1 MRVEKLEIPISGNF
15 GDIKL
20 CIYPASNNAV
30 LFEEEDAVD
39 YGESRW
45 QLQEGCTYEYE
56 ILADNGHM
64 YQFTQE
70 NDIIHFSHSP
80 RHLNSGMLKTGIYVG
95 SLSLVIRDIELDCEV
110 TNVSLEIKSVKAE
123 YRTDYR
129 KMLEDI
135 TAYYTDLV
143 LMQGSPVT
151 QKLEIDNNTSP
162 QTLYQRYAFVR
173 SIVESL
179 AFQEA
184 IHKIITNP
192 VRKWEETTV
201 ERNISNVKRL
211 SRRNIHEIIT
221 SRDRIPVHSGYEL
234 GLPLGLNSVPRT
246 MTVTY
251 KRDTLDNQEN
261 RFVKFVLRSFSS
273 FCSEL
278 RSKKNANDRLKTEI
292 DKTMDVLNGHLN
304 NFFFKQISMPSQ
316 LNLNSPVLQRK
327 EGYRELLQAWLMFD
341 LAAKLSWK
349 GGDNIYE
356 AGKRNVAVLYE
367 YWVFFKLLE
376 VISRVFDIN
385 PVSINK
391 LVKTDADQINLE
403 IQQGKMIMIDG
414 LYNAGNRKFN
424 VRFYYNRTFAHT
436 CESKEVYKSGSW
448 TMNMRPDYTLSIWP
462 GEISMDQAERED
474 LIVHIHF
481 DAKYRV
487 NKVDLGLD
495 DSTNEEQMSK
505 ALLNEK
511 NEQEEGIYKRADLL
525 KMHAYKDAI
534 RRTSGAYILYPGTV
548 QCRLKGFHEI
558 IPGLG
563 AFCLTPSNCDEELIT
578 LQVFLLKIVEHMLD
592 RTSQRERISYYI
604 NNVYNTPSKFVN
616 EQLPEPIGENRDFL
630 PDETWVVLGYVKNE
644 KHLEWIRK
652 TGLYNFRTGTQNGSI
667 RLNRSFVS
675 SRYILLHSKG
685 KSIEFIRLA
694 DEGPRVFKRSDLLR
708 MGYPPSTNEENKKD
722 DIYIVYRLEPK
733 QTEPEWAQYKWNISE
748 VSNAKGNQISL
759 PKAVRLSELI
769 LNARS
774 GQVVNLHESQI

>member
-1 MRVEKLEIPISGNF
+1 MQVDKLEIPVTGDF
-15 GDIKL
+15 GKIKF
-20 CIYPASNNAV
+20 CIYPASGNAM

-56 ILADNGHM
+56 LVSDNGHT
-64 YQFTQE
+64 YQFMDE
-70 NDIIHFSHSP
+70 EEIVRFSHSP
-80 RHLNSGMLKTGIYVG
+80 RHPNAGTLKTGIYVG
-95 SLSLVIRDIELDCEV
+95 SLSLAIRDTELDCEIAKV
-110 TNVSLEIKSVKAE
+110 NIEIKSVKAE

-151 QKLEIDNNTSP
+151 QKLEIDNDTP
-162 QTLYQRYAFVR
+162 QQTLYQRYAFVR
-173 SIVESL
+173 SIVESS

-184 IHKIITNP
+184 INKIVASP
-192 VRKWEETTV
+192 VRKWDETIV
-201 ERNISNVKRL
+201 ERDVSNVRRL
-211 SRRNIHEIIT
+211 SRRNMHQIAS
-221 SRDRIPVHSGYEL
+221 SRDRIPVYNGDEI
-234 GLPLGLNSVPRT
+234 GLPHGLNSVPRT
-246 MTVTY
+246 LTVSH

-261 RFVKFVLRSFSS
+261 QFVKFVLRSFSS

-278 RSKKNANDRLKTEI
+278 RGKKNANDRLKAEI
-292 DKTMDVLNGHLN
+292 DKTMDVLNGHLSTH
-304 NFFFKQISMPSQ
+304 FFKQVSMPSQ

-327 EGYRELLQAWLMFD
+327 EGYREILQAWLMFD

-349 GGDNIYE
+349 GGDNVYE

-376 VISRVFDIN
+376 VISRVFDID
-385 PVSINK
+385 PVSVNK
-391 LVKTDADQINLE
+391 LVKTDADRINLE
-403 IQQGKMIMIDG
+403 IQQGKMTMIEG
-414 LYNAGNRKFN
+414 LYDAGSRKFN

-436 CESKEVYKSGSW
+436 REDEELDKSGSW

-462 GEISMDQAERED
+462 GEISIDQAERED

-487 NKVDLGLD
+487 NKIDLGVD
-495 DSTNEEQMSK
+495 DSMNDEQMSE

-511 NEQEEGIYKRADLL
+511 KEQEEGIYKRADLL

-548 QCRLKGFHEI
+548 QRRLKGFHEI

-563 AFCLTPSNCDEELIT
+563 AFCLTPSNYGEELIT

-592 RTSQRERISYYI
+592 RTSQRERMSYYI
-604 NNVYNTPSKFVN
+604 NNVYNSPSKSVR
-616 EQLPEPIGENRDFL
+616 EEMPEPAGDNRDFL
-630 PDETWVVLGYVKNE
+630 PDETWVVLGYVKND
-644 KHLEWIRK
+644 KQLEWIRK

-667 RLNRSFVS
+667 RLSRNLVS
-675 SRYILLHSKG
+675 SRYLLLHAHG
-685 KSIEFIRLA
+685 ESIQFVRLA
-694 DEGPRVFKRSDLLR
+694 DEGPRVFRRSDLLR
-708 MGYPPSTNEENKKD
+708 MDYPPSDNEEKKKD
-722 DIYIVYRLEPK
+722 DIYIVYRLEPNN
-733 QTEPEWAQYKWNISE
+733 TEPEWVQYHWQISE
-748 VSNAKGNQISL
+748 VTDNKGNRSAVPEPVKL
-759 PKAVRLSELI
+759 SDLMLKAKK
-769 LNARS
+769 
-774 GQVVNLHESQI
+774 

>member
-1 MRVEKLEIPISGNF
+1 MTKDHLEIPIIGNF
-15 GDIKL
+15 GEIKL
-20 CIYPASNNAV
+20 CIYPALGSSM

-56 ILADNGHM
+56 LVSDNGHT
-64 YQFTQE
+64 YQFMDE
-70 NDIIHFSHSP
+70 DEIVRFSHSP
-80 RHLNSGMLKTGIYVG
+80 RHPNAGTLKTGIYVG
-95 SLSLVIRDIELDCEV
+95 SLSLAIRDTELDCEIAKV
-110 TNVSLEIKSVKAE
+110 NIEIKSVKAE

-151 QKLEIDNNTSP
+151 QKLEIDNDTP
-162 QTLYQRYAFVR
+162 QQTLYQRYAFVR
-173 SIVESL
+173 SIVESS

-184 IHKIITNP
+184 INKIVASP
-192 VRKWEETTV
+192 VRKWEETIV
-201 ERNISNVKRL
+201 ERDVSNVKRL
-211 SRRNIHEIIT
+211 SRRNMHQIAS
-221 SRDRIPVHSGYEL
+221 SRDRIPVYNGDEI
-234 GLPLGLNSVPRT
+234 GLPHGLNSVPRT
-246 MTVTY
+246 LTVAY

-261 RFVKFVLRSFSS
+261 QFVKFVLRSFSS

-278 RSKKNANDRLKTEI
+278 RGKKNANDRLKAEI
-292 DKTMDVLNGHLN
+292 DKTMDVLNGHLSTL
-304 NFFFKQISMPSQ
+304 FFKQVSMPSQ

-327 EGYRELLQAWLMFD
+327 EGYREILQAWLMFD

-349 GGDNIYE
+349 GGDNVYE

-376 VISRVFDIN
+376 VISRVFDID
-385 PVSINK
+385 PVSVNK
-391 LVKTDADQINLE
+391 LVKTDADRINLE
-403 IQQGKMIMIDG
+403 IQQGKMTMIEG
-414 LYNAGNRKFN
+414 LYDAGSRKFN

-436 CESKEVYKSGSW
+436 REDEELDKSGSW

-462 GEISMDQAERED
+462 GEISIDQAERED

-487 NKVDLGLD
+487 NKIDLGVD
-495 DSTNEEQMSK
+495 DSMNDEQMSE

-511 NEQEEGIYKRADLL
+511 KEQEEGIYKRADLL

-548 QCRLKGFHEI
+548 PRRLKGFHEI

-563 AFCLTPSNCDEELIT
+563 AFCLTPSNYDEELIT

-592 RTSQRERISYYI
+592 RTSQRERMSYYI
-604 NNVYNTPSKFVN
+604 NNVYNTPSKSVR
-616 EQLPEPIGENRDFL
+616 EEMPEPAGDNRDFL
-630 PDETWVVLGYVKNE
+630 PDETWVVLGYVKND
-644 KHLEWIRK
+644 KQLEWIRK

-667 RLNRSFVS
+667 RLSRNLVS
-675 SRYILLHSKG
+675 SRYLLLHAHG
-685 KSIEFIRLA
+685 ESIQFVRLA
-694 DEGPRVFKRSDLLR
+694 DEGPRVFRRSDLLR
-708 MGYPPSTNEENKKD
+708 MGYPPSDNEEKKKD
-722 DIYIVYRLEPK
+722 DIYIVYRLEPNN
-733 QTEPEWAQYKWNISE
+733 TEPEWVQYHWQISE
-748 VSNAKGNQISL
+748 VTDNKGNRSAVPEPVKL
-759 PKAVRLSELI
+759 SDLMLKAKK
-769 LNARS
+769 
-774 GQVVNLHESQI
+774 

>member
-1 MRVEKLEIPISGNF
+1 MKVDKLEIPIIGNF
-15 GDIKL
+15 GEIKL
-20 CIYPASNNAV
+20 CIYPALGSSM

-56 ILADNGHM
+56 LVSDNKRT
-64 YQFTQE
+64 YQFMTE
-70 NDIIHFSHSP
+70 DEIVRFSHSP
-80 RHLNSGMLKTGIYVG
+80 RHPNAGTLKTGIYVG
-95 SLSLVIRDIELDCEV
+95 SLSLAIRDTELDCEIAKV
-110 TNVSLEIKSVKAE
+110 NIEIKSVKAE

-151 QKLEIDNNTSP
+151 QKLEIDNDTP
-162 QTLYQRYAFVR
+162 QQTLYQRYAFVR
-173 SIVESL
+173 SIVESS

-184 IHKIITNP
+184 INKIVASP
-192 VRKWEETTV
+192 VRKWEETIV
-201 ERNISNVKRL
+201 ERNVSNVKRL
-211 SRRNIHEIIT
+211 SRRNMHQIAS
-221 SRDRIPVHSGYEL
+221 SRDRIPVYNGDEI
-234 GLPLGLNSVPRT
+234 GLPHGLNSVPRT
-246 MTVTY
+246 LTVAY

-261 RFVKFVLRSFSS
+261 QFVKFVLRSFSS

-278 RSKKNANDRLKTEI
+278 RGKKNANDRLKAEI
-292 DKTMDVLNGHLN
+292 DKTMDVLNGHLSTL
-304 NFFFKQISMPSQ
+304 FFKQVSMPSQ

-327 EGYRELLQAWLMFD
+327 EGYREILQAWLMFD

-349 GGDNIYE
+349 GGDNVYE

-376 VISRVFDIN
+376 VISRVFDID
-385 PVSINK
+385 PVSVNK
-391 LVKTDADQINLE
+391 LVKTDADRINLE
-403 IQQGKMIMIDG
+403 IQQGKMTMIEG
-414 LYNAGNRKFN
+414 LYDAGSRKFN

-436 CESKEVYKSGSW
+436 REDEELDKSGSW

-462 GEISMDQAERED
+462 GEISIDQAERED

-487 NKVDLGLD
+487 NKIDLGVD
-495 DSTNEEQMSK
+495 DSMNDEQMSE

-511 NEQEEGIYKRADLL
+511 KEQEEGIYKRADLL

-548 QCRLKGFHEI
+548 PRRLKGFHEI

-563 AFCLTPSNCDEELIT
+563 AFCLTPSNYDEELIT

-592 RTSQRERISYYI
+592 RTSQRERMSYYI
-604 NNVYNTPSKFVN
+604 NNVYNTPSKSVR
-616 EQLPEPIGENRDFL
+616 EEMPEPAGDNRDFL
-630 PDETWVVLGYVKNE
+630 PDETWVVLGYVKND
-644 KHLEWIRK
+644 KQLEWIRK

-667 RLNRSFVS
+667 RLSRNLVS
-675 SRYILLHSKG
+675 SRYLLLHAHG
-685 KSIEFIRLA
+685 ESIQFVRLA
-694 DEGPRVFKRSDLLR
+694 DEGPRVFRRSDLLI
-708 MGYPPSTNEENKKD
+708 MGYPPSDNEEKKKD
-722 DIYIVYRLEPK
+722 DIYIVYRLELNN
-733 QTEPEWAQYKWNISE
+733 TEPEWVQYHWQISE
-748 VSNAKGNQISL
+748 VTDNKGNRSAVPEPVKL
-759 PKAVRLSELI
+759 SDLMLKAKK
-769 LNARS
+769 
-774 GQVVNLHESQI
+774 

>member
-1 MRVEKLEIPISGNF
+1 MKVDKLEIPIIGNF
-15 GDIKL
+15 GEIKL
-20 CIYPASNNAV
+20 CIYPALGSSM

-56 ILADNGHM
+56 LVSDNGHT
-64 YQFTQE
+64 YQFMDE
-70 NDIIHFSHSP
+70 DEIVRFSHSP
-80 RHLNSGMLKTGIYVG
+80 RHPNAGTLKTGIYVG
-95 SLSLVIRDIELDCEV
+95 SLSLAIRDTELDCEIAKV
-110 TNVSLEIKSVKAE
+110 NIEIKSVKAE

-151 QKLEIDNNTSP
+151 QKLEIDNDTP
-162 QTLYQRYAFVR
+162 QQTLYQRYAFVR
-173 SIVESL
+173 SIVENS

-184 IHKIITNP
+184 INKIVASP
-192 VRKWEETTV
+192 VRKWEETIV
-201 ERNISNVKRL
+201 ERDVSNVKRL
-211 SRRNIHEIIT
+211 SRRNMHQIAS
-221 SRDRIPVHSGYEL
+221 SRDRIPVYNGDEI
-234 GLPLGLNSVPRT
+234 GLPHGLNSVPRT
-246 MTVTY
+246 LTVAY

-261 RFVKFVLRSFSS
+261 QFVKFVLRSFSS

-278 RSKKNANDRLKTEI
+278 RGKKNANDRLKAEI
-292 DKTMDVLNGHLN
+292 DKTMDVLNGHLSTL
-304 NFFFKQISMPSQ
+304 FFKQVSMPSQ

-327 EGYRELLQAWLMFD
+327 EGYREILQAWLMFD

-349 GGDNIYE
+349 GGDNVYE

-376 VISRVFDIN
+376 VISRVFDID
-385 PVSINK
+385 PVSVNK
-391 LVKTDADQINLE
+391 LVKTDADRINLE
-403 IQQGKMIMIDG
+403 IQQGKMTMIEG
-414 LYNAGNRKFN
+414 LYDTGSRKFN

-436 CESKEVYKSGSW
+436 REAEELDKSGSW

-462 GEISMDQAERED
+462 GEISIDQAERED

-487 NKVDLGLD
+487 NKIDLGVD
-495 DSTNEEQMSK
+495 DSMNDEQMSE

-511 NEQEEGIYKRADLL
+511 KEQEEGIYKRADLL

-548 QCRLKGFHEI
+548 QRRLKGFHEI

-563 AFCLTPSNCDEELIT
+563 AFCLTPSNYDEELIT

-592 RTSQRERISYYI
+592 RTSQRERMSYYI
-604 NNVYNTPSKFVN
+604 NNVYNTPSKSVR
-616 EQLPEPIGENRDFL
+616 EEMPEPAGDNRDFL
-630 PDETWVVLGYVKNE
+630 PDETWVVLGYVKND
-644 KHLEWIRK
+644 KQLEWIRK

-667 RLNRSFVS
+667 RLSRNLVS
-675 SRYILLHSKG
+675 SRYLLLHAHG
-685 KSIEFIRLA
+685 ESIQFVRLA
-694 DEGPRVFKRSDLLR
+694 DEGPRVFRRSDLLR
-708 MGYPPSTNEENKKD
+708 MGYPPSDNEEKKKD
-722 DIYIVYRLEPK
+722 DIYIVYRLEPNN
-733 QTEPEWAQYKWNISE
+733 TEPEWVQYHWQISE
-748 VSNAKGNQISL
+748 VTDNKGNRSAVPEPVKL
-759 PKAVRLSELI
+759 SDLMLKAKK
-769 LNARS
+769 
-774 GQVVNLHESQI
+774 

>member
-1 MRVEKLEIPISGNF
+1 MKVDKLEIPIIGNF
-15 GDIKL
+15 GEIKL
-20 CIYPASNNAV
+20 YIYPALGSSM

-56 ILADNGHM
+56 LVSDNKRT
-64 YQFTQE
+64 YQFMTE
-70 NDIIHFSHSP
+70 DEIVRFSHSP
-80 RHLNSGMLKTGIYVG
+80 RHPNAGTLKTGIYVG
-95 SLSLVIRDIELDCEV
+95 SLSLAIRDTELDCEIAKV
-110 TNVSLEIKSVKAE
+110 NIEIKSVKAE

-151 QKLEIDNNTSP
+151 QKLEIDNDTP
-162 QTLYQRYAFVR
+162 QQTLYQRYAFVR
-173 SIVESL
+173 SIVENS

-184 IHKIITNP
+184 INKIVASP
-192 VRKWEETTV
+192 VRKWEETIV
-201 ERNISNVKRL
+201 ERDVSNVKRL
-211 SRRNIHEIIT
+211 SRRNMHQIAS
-221 SRDRIPVHSGYEL
+221 SRDRIPVYNGDEI
-234 GLPLGLNSVPRT
+234 GLPHGLNSVPRT
-246 MTVTY
+246 LTVAY

-261 RFVKFVLRSFSS
+261 QFVKFVLRSFSS

-278 RSKKNANDRLKTEI
+278 RGKKNANDRLKAEI
-292 DKTMDVLNGHLN
+292 DKTMDVLNGHLSTL
-304 NFFFKQISMPSQ
+304 FFKQVSMPSQ

-327 EGYRELLQAWLMFD
+327 EGYREILQAWLMFD

-349 GGDNIYE
+349 GGDNVYE

-376 VISRVFDIN
+376 VISRVFDID
-385 PVSINK
+385 PVSVNK
-391 LVKTDADQINLE
+391 LVKTDADRINLE
-403 IQQGKMIMIDG
+403 IQQGKMTMIEG
-414 LYNAGNRKFN
+414 LYDTGSRKFN

-436 CESKEVYKSGSW
+436 REDEELDKSGSW

-462 GEISMDQAERED
+462 GEISIDQAERED

-487 NKVDLGLD
+487 NKIDLGVD
-495 DSTNEEQMSK
+495 DSMNDEQMSE

-511 NEQEEGIYKRADLL
+511 KEQEEGIYKRADLL

-548 QCRLKGFHEI
+548 QRRLKGFHEI

-563 AFCLTPSNCDEELIT
+563 AFCLTPSNYDEELIT

-592 RTSQRERISYYI
+592 RTSQRERMSYYI
-604 NNVYNTPSKFVN
+604 NNVYNTPSKSVR
-616 EQLPEPIGENRDFL
+616 EEMPEPAGDNRDFL
-630 PDETWVVLGYVKNE
+630 PDETWVVLGYVKND
-644 KHLEWIRK
+644 KQLEWIRK

-667 RLNRSFVS
+667 RLSRNLVS
-675 SRYILLHSKG
+675 SRYLLLHAHG
-685 KSIEFIRLA
+685 ESIQFVRLA
-694 DEGPRVFKRSDLLR
+694 DEGPRVFRRSDLLR
-708 MGYPPSTNEENKKD
+708 MGYPPSDNEEKKKD
-722 DIYIVYRLEPK
+722 DIYIVYRLEPNN
-733 QTEPEWAQYKWNISE
+733 TEPEWVQYHWQISE
-748 VSNAKGNQISL
+748 VTDNKGNRSAVPEPVKL
-759 PKAVRLSELI
+759 SDLMLKAKK
-769 LNARS
+769 
-774 GQVVNLHESQI
+774 

>member
-1 MRVEKLEIPISGNF
+1 MTKDHLEIPIIGNF
-15 GDIKL
+15 GEIKL
-20 CIYPASNNAV
+20 CIYPALGSSM

-56 ILADNGHM
+56 LVSDNKRT
-64 YQFTQE
+64 YQFMTE
-70 NDIIHFSHSP
+70 DEIVRFSHSP
-80 RHLNSGMLKTGIYVG
+80 RHPNAGTLKTGIYVG
-95 SLSLVIRDIELDCEV
+95 SLSLAIRDTELDCEIAKV
-110 TNVSLEIKSVKAE
+110 NIEIKSVKAE

-151 QKLEIDNNTSP
+151 QKLEIDNDTP
-162 QTLYQRYAFVR
+162 QQTLYQRYAFVR
-173 SIVESL
+173 SIVESS

-184 IHKIITNP
+184 INKIVASP
-192 VRKWEETTV
+192 VRKWEETIV
-201 ERNISNVKRL
+201 ERDVSNVKRL
-211 SRRNIHEIIT
+211 SRRNMHQIAS
-221 SRDRIPVHSGYEL
+221 SRDRIPVYNGDEI
-234 GLPLGLNSVPRT
+234 GLPHGLNSVPRT
-246 MTVTY
+246 LTVAY

-261 RFVKFVLRSFSS
+261 QFVKFVLRSFSS

-278 RSKKNANDRLKTEI
+278 RGKKNANDRLKAEI
-292 DKTMDVLNGHLN
+292 DKTMDVLNGHLSTL
-304 NFFFKQISMPSQ
+304 FFKQVSMPSQ

-327 EGYRELLQAWLMFD
+327 EGYREILQAWLMFD

-349 GGDNIYE
+349 GGDNVYE

-376 VISRVFDIN
+376 VISRVFDID
-385 PVSINK
+385 PVSVNK
-391 LVKTDADQINLE
+391 LVKTDADRINLE
-403 IQQGKMIMIDG
+403 IQQGKMTMIEG
-414 LYNAGNRKFN
+414 LYDAGSRKFN

-436 CESKEVYKSGSW
+436 REDEELDKSGSW

-462 GEISMDQAERED
+462 GEISIDQAERED

-487 NKVDLGLD
+487 NKIDLGVD
-495 DSTNEEQMSK
+495 DSMNDEQMSE

-511 NEQEEGIYKRADLL
+511 KEQEEGIYKRADLL

-548 QCRLKGFHEI
+548 PRRLKGFHEI

-563 AFCLTPSNCDEELIT
+563 AFCLTPSNYDEELIT

-592 RTSQRERISYYI
+592 RTSQRERMSYYI
-604 NNVYNTPSKFVN
+604 NNVYNTPSKSVR
-616 EQLPEPIGENRDFL
+616 EEMPEPAGDNRDFL
-630 PDETWVVLGYVKNE
+630 PDETWVVLGYVKND
-644 KHLEWIRK
+644 KQLEWIRK

-667 RLNRSFVS
+667 RLSRNLVS
-675 SRYILLHSKG
+675 CRYLLLHAHG
-685 KSIEFIRLA
+685 ESIQFVRLA
-694 DEGPRVFKRSDLLR
+694 DEGPRVFRRSDLLR
-708 MGYPPSTNEENKKD
+708 MGYPPSDNEEKKKD
-722 DIYIVYRLEPK
+722 DIYIVYRLEPNN
-733 QTEPEWAQYKWNISE
+733 TEPEWVQYHWQISE
-748 VSNAKGNQISL
+748 VTDNKGNRSAVPEPVKL
-759 PKAVRLSELI
+759 SDLMLKAKK
-769 LNARS
+769 
-774 GQVVNLHESQI
+774 

>member
-1 MRVEKLEIPISGNF
+1 MQVERLEIPIIGNF
-15 GDIKL
+15 GEIKL
-20 CIYPASNNAV
+20 CIYPSLGSSM

-56 ILADNGHM
+56 LVSDNGHT
-64 YQFTQE
+64 YQFMDE
-70 NDIIHFSHSP
+70 DEIVRFSHSP
-80 RHLNSGMLKTGIYVG
+80 RHPNAGTLKTGIYVG
-95 SLSLVIRDIELDCEV
+95 SLSLAIRDTELDCEIAKV
-110 TNVSLEIKSVKAE
+110 NIEIKSVKAE

-151 QKLEIDNNTSP
+151 QKLEIDNDTP
-162 QTLYQRYAFVR
+162 QQTLYQRYAFVR
-173 SIVESL
+173 SIVESS

-184 IHKIITNP
+184 INKIVASP
-192 VRKWEETTV
+192 VRKWEETIV
-201 ERNISNVKRL
+201 ERNVSNVKRL
-211 SRRNIHEIIT
+211 SRRNMHQIAS
-221 SRDRIPVHSGYEL
+221 SRDRIPVYNGDEI
-234 GLPLGLNSVPRT
+234 GLPHGLNSVPRT
-246 MTVTY
+246 LTVAY

-261 RFVKFVLRSFSS
+261 QFVKFVLRSFSS

-278 RSKKNANDRLKTEI
+278 RGKKNANDRLKAEI
-292 DKTMDVLNGHLN
+292 DKTMDVLNGHLSTL
-304 NFFFKQISMPSQ
+304 FFKQVSMPSQ

-327 EGYRELLQAWLMFD
+327 EGYREILQAWLMFD

-349 GGDNIYE
+349 GGDNVYE

-376 VISRVFDIN
+376 VISRVFDID
-385 PVSINK
+385 PVSVNK
-391 LVKTDADQINLE
+391 LVKTDADRINLE
-403 IQQGKMIMIDG
+403 IQQGKMTMIEG
-414 LYNAGNRKFN
+414 LYDAGSRKFN

-436 CESKEVYKSGSW
+436 REDEELDKSGSW

-462 GEISMDQAERED
+462 GEISIDQAERED

-487 NKVDLGLD
+487 NKIDLGVD
-495 DSTNEEQMSK
+495 DSMNDEQMSE

-511 NEQEEGIYKRADLL
+511 KEQEEGIYKRADLL

-548 QCRLKGFHEI
+548 QRRLKGFHEI

-563 AFCLTPSNCDEELIT
+563 AFCPTPSNYDEELIT

-592 RTSQRERISYYI
+592 RTSQRERMSYYI
-604 NNVYNTPSKFVN
+604 NNVYNTPSKSVR
-616 EQLPEPIGENRDFL
+616 EEMPEPAGDNRDFL
-630 PDETWVVLGYVKNE
+630 PDETWVVLGYVKND
-644 KHLEWIRK
+644 KQLEWIRK

-667 RLNRSFVS
+667 RLSRNLVS
-675 SRYILLHSKG
+675 SRYLLLHAHG
-685 KSIEFIRLA
+685 ESIQFVRLA
-694 DEGPRVFKRSDLLR
+694 DEGPRVFRRSDLLR
-708 MGYPPSTNEENKKD
+708 MGYPPSENEEKKKD
-722 DIYIVYRLEPK
+722 DIYIVYRLEPNN
-733 QTEPEWAQYKWNISE
+733 TEPEWLQYHWQISE
-748 VSNAKGNQISL
+748 VTDNKGNRSAVPEPVKL
-759 PKAVRLSELI
+759 SDLMLKAKK
-769 LNARS
+769 
-774 GQVVNLHESQI
+774 